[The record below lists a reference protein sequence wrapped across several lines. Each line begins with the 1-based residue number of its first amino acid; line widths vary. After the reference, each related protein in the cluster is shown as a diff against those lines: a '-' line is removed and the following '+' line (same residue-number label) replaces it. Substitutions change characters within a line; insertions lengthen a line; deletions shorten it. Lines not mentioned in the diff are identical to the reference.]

1 MRITI
6 KNDLFDIEKRLKE
19 ISPDYGVVFNT
30 DNQKFEITVKGVS
43 KTVLPFDN
51 LDERA
56 LRYAYYTRSEN
67 VFNVV
72 RDLEK
77 ENEENQKNK
86 LKAARDKFENEFSRA
101 TRLLG
106 I

>member
-1 MRITI
+1 MKITI
-6 KNDLFDIEKRLKE
+6 KNDLFDIEKRLRE

-43 KTVLPFDN
+43 RVILPFDN

-56 LRYAYYTRSEN
+56 LRHAYYTRSEN
-67 VFNVV
+67 VYNVV
-72 RDLEK
+72 RDLDK
-77 ENEENQKNK
+77 ENEERKKSN

>member
-30 DNQKFEITVKGVS
+30 DNQKFEITVKGESRVI
-43 KTVLPFDN
+43 LPFDN

-56 LRYAYYTRSEN
+56 LRHAYYTRSEN

-77 ENEENQKNK
+77 ENEENKKNG
-86 LKAARDKFENEFSRA
+86 LKAAQDKFENEFSRA